1 MNNTS
6 RYGIECDGQ
15 GFLIGTPVNLEDV
28 SDSLIRI
35 ADDVRAIRA
44 ALGRDISGVLEQ
56 LDAPMPVEPSIS
68 VSAPVLPTPPA
79 PKVDIEVNVDVAVP
93 RQEPTDPVQTQGS
106 ADGAQPLSIAG
117 TQDAGAHETQT
128 ATPEATPRQDIQ
140 QATPPIVEPTSVAE
154 PRQRDARGRFEGGGA
169 PGEAGAEQQ
178 REDRRFKEL
187 GDRITGAIGE
197 PPEIDPFIAAYNEV
211 ARPAGRVMKSLAGDE
226 KKQETW
232 LKKIWRALT
241 DPANARNQNGQ
252 GQQGGGLL
260 DGLLGM
266 LGLGGRGRGAP
277 RIPPAAGAGAAGLL
291 GSLGRG
297 LAGFAKKL
305 PLIGGLIAGA
315 MTALGVLDSE
325 ADETTTR
332 REKDE
337 KAGKLVGG
345 LGGMIAG
352 GFAGSAALAP
362 IGLAM
367 GGPVGAAIAGV
378 VGAGLGMF
386 LGDQAGQIIGEKI
399 GGWVNDLRTADVPV
413 MIANAWNGF
422 IGAITGTWDAAMYNI
437 GETFSGMAAGVMS
450 IFDGL
455 KNAITGAIDTVKS
468 GAKVLTEGVAAIA
481 DKAKAALKDATG
493 IDLDEVAKNV
503 TDAASAGVEAVK
515 TGIVNVA
522 DKANTAVREATGV
535 DVAAKANEAWE
546 TLQEG
551 ADKLKEKAE
560 GMVTGAVEGAK
571 TVVNNTVEAVKDGAS
586 KAGTAVKQGAEAVVN
601 YGVNETTPGKIVK
614 QAGVVAGAAYNKVS
628 GTTEARQAVLL
639 QTAKNAGITNPK
651 ELANFMGQVDH
662 ETGGFNRME
671 ENLNYSAE
679 GLLKTFNG
687 RNGINTIEDARR
699 VVSGG
704 KEAIANTVYGGDWGK
719 NNLGNTEDGDG
730 FKYRGRGFKQLTGKD
745 NYAQAGKALGMD
757 LVNNPDMA
765 QEPETAAKIAAWYW
779 NKRVPDSAKQD
790 VTAATQAINGG
801 ENGLADRKNRA
812 AKWEAKIASGEADKI
827 SANPVT
833 ASIPPDGKSSLPPSV
848 AALPIKGSD
857 GKVRTLDE
865 AGVKSWDELQA
876 KGGQAFAGGEN
887 DPATLYATSLI
898 AQDLGDNFGRV
909 TAQNDQWH
917 QANKPGSEHTKG
929 NKTDFTIKGM
939 DSTEANAK
947 IAETMT
953 KHGLVAGEDYKTLDE
968 YKQLSPGGEG
978 GHFDFKLTKAGQEK
992 MRAKMQAEHAQIAQ
1006 AQQPMPPTESP
1017 KPLAFKTNDPAQA
1030 LASQVAPA
1038 LTQSPTIANI
1048 PPAIGAAMPVSVS
1061 MIKPPAPIPAIHDA
1075 PSIPEPI
1082 AFGSNT
1088 ASGGRVDSQS
1098 EAPLVGQD
1106 VRDRRIAHV
1115 VTGGMSN
1122 FV

>member
-6 RYGIECDGQ
+6 RYGIECDDQ

-28 SDSLIRI
+28 SDSLVRI

-44 ALGRDISGVLEQ
+44 ALGRDVSDVSGVLEQ
-56 LDAPMPVEPSIS
+56 PPAPVLVEPSIS

-79 PKVDIEVNVDVAVP
+79 PQVTVEVNVDVAVP
-93 RQEPTDPVQTQGS
+93 RQSPADPAQTQVS
-106 ADGAQPLSIAG
+106 TDGANPLPVAG
-117 TQDAGAHETQT
+117 TQAAGANETQT
-128 ATPEATPRQDIQ
+128 AAPEATPRPDVQ
-140 QATPPIVEPTSVAE
+140 QASPPIAEPTSVAE

-197 PPEIDPFIAAYNEV
+197 PPEVDPFIAAYNEI

-232 LKKIWRALT
+232 LKKIWKALT
-241 DPANARNQNGQ
+241 DPASLRNQGGQ

-260 DGLLGM
+260 DGLMGM
-266 LGLGGRGRGAP
+266 FGGRGGRGR
-277 RIPPAAGAGAAGLL
+277 PPVPPGGAAGAGLLAGL
-291 GSLGRG
+291 G
-297 LAGFAKKL
+297 GFAKKL

-315 MTALGVLDSE
+315 LTAGAVLDSE
-325 ADETTTR
+325 ADDTTTR

-337 KAGKLVGG
+337 NAGKLVGG

-352 GFAGSAALAP
+352 GLAGAHVGALAGAIGGP
-362 IGLAM
+362 IGI
-367 GGPVGAAIAGV
+367 AIGGV
-378 VGAGLGMF
+378 VGGVAGMF
-386 LGDQAGQIIGEKI
+386 FGDQAGQIIGESI
-399 GGWVNDLRTADVPV
+399 GGWVNDLRTADIPG

-422 IGAITGTWDAAMYNI
+422 IGVMTGTWNAAMVNI

-455 KNAITGAIDTVKS
+455 KNAIAGAIDTVKN
-468 GAKVLTEGVAAIA
+468 GAKVLTEGVAAVA
-481 DKAKAALKDATG
+481 DKAKAALKDLTG
-493 IDLDEVAKNV
+493 VDLDAVGRNV
-503 TDAASAGVEAVK
+503 KDAAVAGVEAVK
-515 TGIVNVA
+515 QGIVNVA
-522 DKANTAVREATGV
+522 EKANAAVRDATGV
-535 DVAAKANEAWE
+535 DVAAKANDAWE

-560 GMVTGAVEGAK
+560 SMVTGAVEGAK
-571 TVVNNTVEAVKDGAS
+571 TVANNTVEAVKNGAS
-586 KAGTAVKQGAEAVVN
+586 KAGAAVKQGAEAAVN
-601 YGVNETTPGKIVK
+601 YAVNETTPGKIVK
-614 QAGVVAGAAYNKVS
+614 QAGAVAGAAYNKVS

-679 GLLKTFNG
+679 GLLKTFKG

-699 VVSGG
+699 VVAGG

-719 NNLGNTEDGDG
+719 DNLGNTDEGDG

-790 VTAATQAINGG
+790 VAAATQAINGG

-848 AALPIKGSD
+848 AALPVKGSD
-857 GKVRTLDE
+857 
-865 AGVKSWDELQA
+865 QA
-876 KGGQAFAGGEN
+876 
-887 DPATLYATSLI
+887 DP
-898 AQDLGDNFGRV
+898 
-909 TAQNDQWH
+909 
-917 QANKPGSEHTKG
+917 
-929 NKTDFTIKGM
+929 
-939 DSTEANAK
+939 
-947 IAETMT
+947 
-953 KHGLVAGEDYKTLDE
+953 
-968 YKQLSPGGEG
+968 
-978 GHFDFKLTKAGQEK
+978 
-992 MRAKMQAEHAQIAQ
+992 
-1006 AQQPMPPTESP
+1006 P
-1017 KPLAFKTNDPAQA
+1017 KPLAFKTSDQAQA
-1030 LASQVAPA
+1030 QASQVAPA
-1038 LTQSPTIANI
+1038 LTQAPTIDNI
-1048 PPAIGAAMPVSVS
+1048 PPAVGTAMPVSVS

-1082 AFGSNT
+1082 AFGSST

-1098 EAPLVGQD
+1098 EAPLIGQD